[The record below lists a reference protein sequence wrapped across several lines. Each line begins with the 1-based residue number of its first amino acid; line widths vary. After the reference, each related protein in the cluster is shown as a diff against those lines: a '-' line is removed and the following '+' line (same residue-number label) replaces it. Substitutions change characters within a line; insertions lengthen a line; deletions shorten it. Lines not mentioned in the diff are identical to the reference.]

1 MRKRWWVA
9 VAPVLLLAAA
19 NQAAAQGEWTT
30 YGGNDANQRYS
41 TLKTISTANVAQLV
55 PRMIFQTGITKMG
68 SFENT
73 PIVSKGVMYVTTPY
87 NTAMAYDLT
96 TKKELWRYEHKL
108 GTTIFCCGPNNRGVA
123 IHGGAHLYMGTLDA
137 HLVALD
143 AKDGKVMW
151 DKEVADPAF
160 GYSITHAPLI
170 IGDNVI
176 VGVSGGEYGIRGH
189 VTAYNAVSGEQ
200 VWRWYSIPAPRGD
213 STFDDK
219 APNGWTGTWA
229 AKTLD
234 GADLHRDIAAEKA
247 DSGKYADA
255 WTRGGGGVWMT
266 PAYDKESNT
275 LFVAVGNPSPD
286 LDGSVRPGDNLYTD
300 CVVAIDATSGKT
312 KWYYQTVPHDVWD
325 LDAVSPPVVATV
337 GGKKVVVHAGKTGW
351 MYVLDASTGKL
362 VRRSD
367 AFVPQENMFALPTPE
382 GTRMLPGANGGAEW
396 SPIAIDPTLGYAF
409 VAALH
414 QPMHYKVHS
423 APWEKGRL
431 WLGSAFVAI
440 PGEEQYG
447 LYSAVDLKTGK
458 IAWQNKVPQPMMG
471 GALATAGGLT
481 FTGEGNGN
489 FNAYSSKTGKL
500 LWQFN
505 GGAGCNSAAM
515 SFTHGGEQFIA
526 VACGGNFQLSY
537 PLGDAILVFGLPAKA
552 GAMKR

>member
-1 MRKRWWVA
+1 MTMRPGWSV
-9 VAPVLLLAAA
+9 VPMLLVLAGPL
-19 NQAAAQGEWTT
+19 AAQGGDWTT
-30 YGGNDANQRYS
+30 YGGNDWNQRYS
-41 TLKTISTANVAQLV
+41 TLKQISTSNVAQLV
-55 PRMIFQTGITKMG
+55 PRKIFQTGITRLG

-73 PIVSKGVMYVTTPY
+73 PIVQNGVMYVTTPY
-87 NTAMAYDLT
+87 NTAMAYDLNT
-96 TKKELWRYEHKL
+96 NKELWRYDHKL

-123 IHGGAHLYMGTLDA
+123 IHGGAHVYMGTLDA

-143 AKDGKVMW
+143 AKTGKVLW

-160 GYSITHAPLI
+160 GYSITHAPLVV
-170 IGDNVI
+170 GDNII

-189 VTAYNAVSGEQ
+189 VTAYNAGSGEQ
-200 VWRWYSIPAPRGD
+200 VWRWYSIPAPNGD
-213 STFDDK
+213 PTFDEK
-219 APNGWTGTWA
+219 APNGWWGTWA
-229 AKTLD
+229 TKAEE
-234 GADLHRDIAAEKA
+234 ADLHRDIAKEKA
-247 DSGKYADA
+247 DSAKYADA
-255 WTRGGGGVWMT
+255 WQRGGGGVWMT

-275 LFVAVGNPSPD
+275 LYVAVGNPSPD

-300 CVVAIDATSGKT
+300 GVVAIDATSGKT

-325 LDAVSPPVVATV
+325 LDAVSPPVVTKL
-337 GGKKVVVHAGKTGW
+337 GNQKVVVHAGKTGW
-351 MYVLDASTGKL
+351 MYVLDAGTGKL
-362 VRRSD
+362 VRKSTN
-367 AFVPQENMFALPTPE
+367 FVPHENIFALPTPE

-396 SPIAIDPTLGYAF
+396 SPIAIDPNLNYAF

-489 FNAYSSKTGKL
+489 FNAYDSKSGKL

-505 GGAGCNSAAM
+505 GGAGCNSAPM
-515 SFTHGGEQFIA
+515 TFTHGGEQFVA

-537 PLGDAILVFGLPAKA
+537 PLGDALLVFGLPKA
-552 GAMKR
+552 RK